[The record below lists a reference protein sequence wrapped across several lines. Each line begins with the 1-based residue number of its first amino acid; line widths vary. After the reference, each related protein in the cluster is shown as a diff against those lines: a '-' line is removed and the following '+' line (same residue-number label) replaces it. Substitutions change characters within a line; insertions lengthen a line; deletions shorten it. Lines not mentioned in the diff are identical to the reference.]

1 MKKKPLVTTQFA
13 PGALILVGLL
23 LLLAACSG
31 RSGTLPDV
39 VAGPPGAP
47 GAPGPQGPAGPAGPQ
62 GPSGAAGVSLTPGTG
77 SGLRAEITGA
87 EFPSGENPVITVT
100 FTDNDGRPLS
110 ADSLE
115 GFGFTL
121 AQVVRDGETGLS
133 KVQSL
138 LLREVEGQPYT
149 FDGERR
155 QPTLEK
161 ATQAYAD
168 TTGEWQEKA
177 AGQFTYTF
185 ANKLTNDPDPSLA
198 TMVGLYAYKDNRA
211 WVANDVYTFVPGSG
225 ELAEPPQAVTTE
237 ACLACHNPLA
247 LHGGT
252 RQEVPLCLTC
262 HTDQTIDPESGNT
275 VDFKVMVHRIH
286 AGAQLP
292 SVQAGEPYHIVGF
305 RQNVFDFSK
314 GVWPQDIRN
323 CETCHTGSPQS
334 EAFLSS
340 PSAATCTSCH
350 DNVNFVTGE
359 NHAGGSQTDLR
370 CAACHTP
377 SGQEFDASIAGAHTI
392 PTKSTSIKGVN
403 FEILEVDGAAPG
415 GSPSII
421 FKITDNSGQVIAPNE
436 MDVLSVT
443 MAGPT
448 SDYVNRVTETIF
460 RRTAD
465 STDLPASVQDLGDGS
480 FRYTLTIAISR
491 EASGTYAFAL
501 EGYVNETIRGLE
513 NPVRVAGF
521 NPVVYAALDGES
533 PQERRQVVDQQ
544 LCSACHLDLALH
556 GGQRQNVEY
565 CVMCHNPTAS
575 DEARR
580 TDEVM
585 PPEPINLKSLVHRIH
600 KGKSASQP
608 VIFYGFGGN
617 AYDFSNVIFPGNL
630 AQCQTCHL
638 PNTYGLPL
646 PAGVQPTTLSQAGEV
661 LSITGSI
668 AATCSSC
675 HDTQPVAGHIELAT
689 TESGVETC
697 QVCHGPGK
705 EKDVYRVHP

>member
-1 MKKKPLVTTQFA
+1 MKTEPLLSKRFA
-13 PGALILVGLL
+13 GIALMMMGLM

-31 RSGTLPDV
+31 RSGSLPEV
-39 VAGPPGAP
+39 IAGPPGLE
-47 GAPGPQGPAGPAGPQ
+47 GVQGPPGLAGPAGPP
-62 GPSGAAGVSLTPGTG
+62 GPPGPAGVSYSPGPG
-77 SGLRAEITGA
+77 EGLQARIIGA
-87 EFPSGENPVITVT
+87 EFPSGGNPVVRVAI
-100 FTDNDGRPLS
+100 TDNNGRPLQ

-115 GFGFTL
+115 GFGFTV
-121 AQVVRDGETGLS
+121 AQVVVDDETELS

-138 LLREVEGQPYT
+138 LLREVEGQPYS
-149 FDGERR
+149 FEGERR
-155 QPTLEK
+155 QPVLTK

-168 TTGEWQEKA
+168 TTGSWEDGA
-177 AGQFTYTF
+177 DGHSTYTF
-185 ANKLTNDPDPSLA
+185 ANTLSISLDPSL
-198 TMVGLYAYKDNRA
+198 TTLVGLYAYKNNRA
-211 WVANDVYTFVPGSG
+211 WVANDVFTFIPASG
-225 ELAEPPQAVTTE
+225 DQGEPPQIVTTE

-252 RQEVPLCLTC
+252 RREVPLCLTC
-262 HTDQTIDPESGNT
+262 HTDQTIDPETGNT

-292 SVQAGEPYHIVGF
+292 SVQAGDQYHIVGF

-334 EAFLSS
+334 QAFMTS
-340 PSAATCTSCH
+340 PSTTSCLSCH
-350 DNVNFVTGE
+350 DTVNLVTGE
-359 NHAGGSQTDLR
+359 NHPGGSQTDAR

-392 PTKSTSIKGVN
+392 PVKASSIKGVN
-403 FEILEVDGAAPG
+403 FEILDVDGAVPG
-415 GSPSII
+415 GSPSVT
-421 FKITDNSGQVIAPNE
+421 FKITDNSGKVIAPNE

-460 RRTAD
+460 RKSAESTA
-465 STDLPASVQDLGDGS
+465 LPDQVEDLGDGS
-480 FRYTLTIAISR
+480 YRFTYKAVIPR

-501 EGYVNETIRGLE
+501 EGYVNERIRGRE
-513 NPVRVAGF
+513 NPIRIAGF
-521 NPVVYAALDGES
+521 NPIAYAALDGGD
-533 PQERRQVVDQQ
+533 PRVRRQVVDQQ
-544 LCSACHLDLALH
+544 LCSACHQDLALH

-580 TDEVM
+580 TEETM
-585 PPEPINLKSLVHRIH
+585 PPEPINLKTLVHRIH

-608 VIFYGFGGN
+608 VIYYGFGGN

-630 AQCQTCHL
+630 SQCQTCHL

-646 PAGVQPTTLSQAGEV
+646 PSGVQPTTLTQAGEL
-661 LSITGSI
+661 LSITGPI

-689 TESGVETC
+689 TTEGVETC